1 MAGLWHMDCDLVE
14 QEIGNEQPSFTPAK
28 VGYATNP
35 PTCMEDMRVRLLPPM
50 EPASEHFPATG
61 RSHARAI
68 TGLMLCSTL
77 LLASIVRIIDVHSTN
92 TESISAKVPDAL
104 AVTGDARGTT
114 EDTSLEEGWQITE
127 TVWRLSAGR
136 LLAV

>member
-1 MAGLWHMDCDLVE
+1 
-14 QEIGNEQPSFTPAK
+14 
-28 VGYATNP
+28 
-35 PTCMEDMRVRLLPPM
+35 
-50 EPASEHFPATG
+50 
-61 RSHARAI
+61 
-68 TGLMLCSTL
+68 MLCSTL